1 MRKGR
6 APTLFVSVQEA
17 LKGVLLRTLS
27 KPSTAKQKH
36 YWR

>member
-1 MRKGR
+1 MRQGR
-6 APTLFVSVQEA
+6 VPTLFVSVQEG
-17 LKGVLLRTLS
+17 LEGVLLRTLS